1 MYRSGSLVMLIR
13 AVFTVL
19 ALLIFGPNQLPKAL
33 AQVRGVLRQ
42 FRGMA
47 DSARRDLQ
55 EGLGPEFKDF
65 DVQDLNPK
73 RFLHK
78 HLLDDDEPA
87 SSSRKSRTATSR
99 LNGRRPPFDSEAT

>member
-1 MYRSGSLVMLIR
+1 MFGISGWEFIAL
-13 AVFTVL
+13 AVL
-19 ALLIFGPNQLPKAL
+19 AMLIFGPNQLPKAL
-33 AQVRGVLRQ
+33 AQVRGLLRQ

-47 DSARRDLQ
+47 DSAKRDLQ

-78 HLLDDDEPA
+78 HLLEDDESP
-87 SSSRKSRTATSR
+87 SSARKSRTATR
-99 LNGRRPPFDSEAT
+99 LNGRRPPFDNEAT